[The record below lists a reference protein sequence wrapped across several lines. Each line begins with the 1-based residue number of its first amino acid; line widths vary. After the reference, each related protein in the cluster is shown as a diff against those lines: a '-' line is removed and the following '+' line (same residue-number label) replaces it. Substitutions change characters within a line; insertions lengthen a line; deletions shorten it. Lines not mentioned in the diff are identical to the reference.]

1 MIALVIE
8 DDPVLRHFLRRL
20 LERHGM
26 HVLLAESAEQ
36 GVDVIAGTMGRSS
49 TRAPA
54 VVVYGEAL
62 VRGAPAHL
70 KSRIAELAPDLPI
83 VTYGGATVQPAGNG
97 QRRRLT
103 AGGPFDAEALVRSI
117 VYAVGAGGENSATG

>member
-26 HVLLAESAEQ
+26 QVLLADSAEQ
-36 GVDVIAGTMGRSS
+36 GLDVIEAAAQSS
-49 TRAPA
+49 TSAPD

-62 VRGAPAHL
+62 VRGAPARL
-70 KSRIAELAPDLPI
+70 KTQIAELAPELPL
-83 VTYGGATVQPAGNG
+83 VTYGGATVQPASNG
-97 QRRRLT
+97 RRRLT

-117 VYAVGAGGENSATG
+117 VYAIGAGGANSATG